1 MGYVRKPIIDFIDF
15 MRVMFETLHLFIRIS
30 EQLIW
35 ILMAKINEKDA
46 TNSMYL
52 EHRPNLKIFK
62 TFLEE
67 KCKIQNPLV
76 FNTKDK
82 TIKLR
87 KKINAGQTKK
97 IFECFYAL
105 DENDMDE
112 NVHTINEK
120 ANKSSLQKVFP
131 KLNLLVEN
139 KVFGRFLTLYGYMVN
154 YSKMPLDL
162 GAYNEE
168 LKLWLEAYLK
178 LNQKEDDKKELTPYI
193 HIFVFHTSKI
203 LAVHG
208 NIHLFNT
215 QGLEKFNDVVKQYYR
230 RSTNKRNDKD
240 GGENFVGQ
248 IMNCVNRNEIE
259 KFGVT
264 IREIEHKII
273 RDERRR
279 YD

>member
-1 MGYVRKPIIDFIDF
+1 M
-15 MRVMFETLHLFIRIS
+15 
-30 EQLIW
+30 
-35 ILMAKINEKDA
+35 
-46 TNSMYL
+46 
-52 EHRPNLKIFK
+52 
-62 TFLEE
+62 
-67 KCKIQNPLV
+67 
-76 FNTKDK
+76 
-82 TIKLR
+82 
-87 KKINAGQTKK
+87 
-97 IFECFYAL
+97 
-105 DENDMDE
+105 
-112 NVHTINEK
+112 
-120 ANKSSLQKVFP
+120 
-131 KLNLLVEN
+131 
-139 KVFGRFLTLYGYMVN
+139 
-154 YSKMPLDL
+154 
-162 GAYNEE
+162 
-168 LKLWLEAYLK
+168 KLWLEAYLK

-193 HIFVFHTSKI
+193 HIFVFHTSEI